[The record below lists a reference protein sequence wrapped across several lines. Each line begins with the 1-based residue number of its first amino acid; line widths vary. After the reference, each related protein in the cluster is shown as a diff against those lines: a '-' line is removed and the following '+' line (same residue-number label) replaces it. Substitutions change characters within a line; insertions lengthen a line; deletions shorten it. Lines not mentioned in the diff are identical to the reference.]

1 MPISEQAQRA
11 WKAGTAVITSFTA
24 FYGLFYFDYGP
35 GEHCFTD
42 IQSWYRKK
50 VDGLL
55 GINLEAARSSSSSRQ
70 LQQQQQQISEEE
82 SKQQP
87 REDSS

>member
-1 MPISEQAQRA
+1 
-11 WKAGTAVITSFTA
+11 VITSFTA

-55 GINLEAARSSSSSRQ
+55 GINLEAARSSS

>member
-1 MPISEQAQRA
+1 M
-11 WKAGTAVITSFTA
+11 ITSFTA

-55 GINLEAARSSSSSRQ
+55 GINLEAARSSSSSSSSSRQ
-70 LQQQQQQISEEE
+70 LQQQQQQQQISEEE

-87 REDSS
+87 REASS

>member
-1 MPISEQAQRA
+1 
-11 WKAGTAVITSFTA
+11 VITSFTA

-55 GINLEAARSSSSSRQ
+55 GINLEAARSSSNRQ
-70 LQQQQQQISEEE
+70 LQQQQQQISDEGI
-82 SKQQP
+82 KQQS